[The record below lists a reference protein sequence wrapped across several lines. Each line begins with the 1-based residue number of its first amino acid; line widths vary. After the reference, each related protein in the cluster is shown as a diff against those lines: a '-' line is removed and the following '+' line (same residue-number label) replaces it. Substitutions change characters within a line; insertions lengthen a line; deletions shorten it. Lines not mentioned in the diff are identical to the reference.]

1 MSGLEQFHFLRPWWL
16 LGFIPLLWLLLQ
28 MARSTLISR
37 SWEAVVDRQL
47 LPFSLVGKTTAR
59 GTVPSVL
66 LGICGTLA
74 IVALAGPVWEKMPQP
89 VFSARTALVVALDLS
104 RSMDAADIQPTRL
117 ERARF
122 KINDFLDK
130 RAEGQTAL
138 LVYAGDA
145 FAVTPLTDDVATIK
159 LQLLALTTDIIP
171 VQGNQTGTAIMMAIE
186 LLEKGGAT
194 KGDILLITDEV
205 DFDRAEEA
213 ATAVAGAGYR
223 LSIMGVGTE
232 EGAPIA
238 KPDGGF
244 LTDELNNIIVP
255 VLDEAPM
262 QQLAGVGGG
271 RYTHISLDDSDIET
285 LDSFFSA
292 ALTEGDVDET
302 EFETDVWREQGPWL
316 LLLLI
321 PLSALLFR
329 RGYIIVLVLAIMP
342 WPQPAEALDWDSLW
356 LRQDQRAK
364 SALDAGD
371 ASAAAELFEDPSWK
385 GAAQYRAGEY
395 DKAAETLKTQEDI
408 ENNYNLGNTLAR
420 KGQYDLAIK
429 MYDQVLAANP
439 EHEDAKFNK
448 ELLEKEL
455 EQEQQQQKQDPN
467 QQQDQQK
474 DENQEK
480 DEQNQ
485 QQNQQQNQDEQKQ
498 EQQDEKKQQQDQNQN
513 EQKEKQKQE
522 EQQPEEQQQESEQKQ
537 QEQSEKELPQNEEK
551 QATEQWLRR
560 IPDDPGGLLRRKFL
574 YQYQQR
580 DHGRDQGDKTW

>member
-1 MSGLEQFHFLRPWWL
+1 MNGLEQFHFLRPWWL
-16 LGFIPLLWLLLQ
+16 LAFVPLIWILLQ

-47 LPFSLVGKTTAR
+47 LPFILVGNTTAR
-59 GTVPSVL
+59 GTLPSIL
-66 LGICGTLA
+66 LGLCGTLA
-74 IVALAGPVWEKMPQP
+74 ILALAGPVWEKLPQP
-89 VFSARTALVVALDLS
+89 VFSTRTALVVALDLS

-159 LQLLALTTDIIP
+159 SQLLALTTDIMP
-171 VQGNQTGTAIMMAIE
+171 VQGSQTGIAITMAIE
-186 LLEKGGAT
+186 LLKKGGAA

-213 ATAVAGAGYR
+213 AGAVTQAGYR
-223 LSIMGVGTE
+223 LSILGVGTE
-232 EGAPIA
+232 DGAPIA

-271 RYTHISLDDSDIET
+271 RYTRISLDDTDIET

-316 LLLLI
+316 LVLLI
-321 PLSALLFR
+321 PLSAVLFR
-329 RGYIIVLVLAIMP
+329 RGYIIVLVLAVLP
-342 WPQPAEALDWDSLW
+342 WPQQAEALDWDSLW

-364 SALDAGD
+364 QALDAGD
-371 ASAAAELFEDPSWK
+371 AATAAELFEDPSWK
-385 GAAQYRAGEY
+385 GAAQYRAGQYEQ
-395 DKAAETLKTQEDI
+395 AVETLKESDQI
-408 ENNYNLGNTLAR
+408 ENNYNQGNAHAR

-429 MYDQVLAANP
+429 MYEKVLAANP
-439 EHEDAKFNK
+439 QHEDARFNK

-485 QQNQQQNQDEQKQ
+485 QQNQQQNQDEQQ
-498 EQQDEKKQQQDQNQN
+498 QQQDQKQQDQNQN
-513 EQKEKQKQE
+513 EQKEEQKQE
-522 EQQPEEQQQESEQKQ
+522 EQQEPEQQQESESKQ
-537 QEQSEKELPQNEEK
+537 QEQGEKELPQNEEK

-580 DHGRDQGDKTW
+580 DHGRDQGEKTW

>member
-47 LPFSLVGKTTAR
+47 LPFILVGNTTAR
-59 GTVPSVL
+59 GTLPSVL
-66 LGICGTLA
+66 LGLCGTLA
-74 IVALAGPVWEKMPQP
+74 ILALAGPVWEKMPQP
-89 VFSARTALVVALDLS
+89 VFSTRTALVVALDLS

-159 LQLLALTTDIIP
+159 SQLLALTTDIMP
-171 VQGNQTGTAIMMAIE
+171 AQGNQTGTAITMAIE
-186 LLEKGGAT
+186 LLKKGGAA

-205 DFDRAEEA
+205 DFGRAEDA
-213 ATAVAGAGYR
+213 ARAVAAAGYR
-223 LSIMGVGTE
+223 LSIMGVGTA

-255 VLDEAPM
+255 VLDEAPL
-262 QQLAGVGGG
+262 QQLADVGGG

-285 LDSFFSA
+285 LDSFFTA
-292 ALTEGDVDET
+292 ALTEGDMDET

-316 LLLLI
+316 LLVLI

-329 RGYIIVLVLAIMP
+329 RGYIIVLALAVLP

-364 SALDAGD
+364 QALDVGD
-371 ASAAAELFEDPSWK
+371 AATAAELFEDPSWK

-455 EQEQQQQKQDPN
+455 EQEQQEQKQDPN

-485 QQNQQQNQDEQKQ
+485 QQNQQQEQDEQKQ

-513 EQKEKQKQE
+513 EQKEEQKQE
-522 EQQPEEQQQESEQKQ
+522 EQQQEEQQQESEQKQ

-580 DHGRDQGDKTW
+580 DHGRDQGEKTW

>member
-47 LPFSLVGKTTAR
+47 LPFILVGNTTAR

-89 VFSARTALVVALDLS
+89 VFSTRTAMVVALDLS

-186 LLEKGGAT
+186 LLKKGGAT

-329 RGYIIVLVLAIMP
+329 RGYIIVLVLAVMP

-371 ASAAAELFEDPSWK
+371 ASTAAELFEDPSWK

-485 QQNQQQNQDEQKQ
+485 QQKQDQQKQ
-498 EQQDEKKQQQDQNQN
+498 EQQDENKQQQDQNQN
-513 EQKEKQKQE
+513 EQKEEQKEEQKQE
-522 EQQPEEQQQESEQKQ
+522 EQQQEEQQQESEQKQ

>member
-47 LPFSLVGKTTAR
+47 LPYILVGNTTAR
-59 GTVPSVL
+59 GTLPSVL
-66 LGICGTLA
+66 LGLCGTLA
-74 IVALAGPVWEKMPQP
+74 ILALAGPVWEKMPQP
-89 VFSARTALVVALDLS
+89 VFSTRTALVVALDLS

-159 LQLLALTTDIIP
+159 SQLLALTTDIMP
-171 VQGNQTGTAIMMAIE
+171 VQGNQTGTAITMAIE
-186 LLEKGGAT
+186 LLKKGGAA

-205 DFDRAEEA
+205 DFGRAEDA
-213 ATAVAGAGYR
+213 ARAAAAAGYR
-223 LSIMGVGTE
+223 LSIMGVGTA

-255 VLDEAPM
+255 VLDEAPL
-262 QQLAGVGGG
+262 QQLADVGGG

-292 ALTEGDVDET
+292 ALTEGDMDET

-321 PLSALLFR
+321 PLSAMLFR
-329 RGYIIVLVLAIMP
+329 RGYIIVLVLAVMP
-342 WPQPAEALDWDSLW
+342 WPQQAEALDWDSLW

-364 SALDAGD
+364 QALDAGD
-371 ASAAAELFEDPSWK
+371 AAMAAELFEDPSWK
-385 GAAQYRAGEY
+385 GAAHYRAGEY
-395 DKAAETLKTQEDI
+395 DKAAQTLKTQEDI
-408 ENNYNLGNTLAR
+408 ENNYNLGNALAR

-455 EQEQQQQKQDPN
+455 EQEQQEQKQDPN

-485 QQNQQQNQDEQKQ
+485 QQNQQQNQDQQKQ
-498 EQQDEKKQQQDQNQN
+498 EQQDEKKEQQDQNQN
-513 EQKEKQKQE
+513 EQKEEQKQE
-522 EQQPEEQQQESEQKQ
+522 EQQQEEQQQESEQKQ
-537 QEQSEKELPQNEEK
+537 QEQAEKELPQNEEK

-580 DHGRDQGDKTW
+580 DHGRDQGEKTW

>member
-47 LPFSLVGKTTAR
+47 LPFILVGNTTAP

-89 VFSARTALVVALDLS
+89 VFSTRTAMVVALDLS

-186 LLEKGGAT
+186 LLKKGGAT

-292 ALTEGDVDET
+292 ALTEGDMDET

-329 RGYIIVLVLAIMP
+329 RGYIIVLVLAVMP
-342 WPQPAEALDWDSLW
+342 WPQPAEALDWNSLW

-371 ASAAAELFEDPSWK
+371 ASTAAELFEDPSWK

>member
-47 LPFSLVGKTTAR
+47 LPFILVGNTTAP

-89 VFSARTALVVALDLS
+89 VFSTRTAMVVALDLS

-186 LLEKGGAT
+186 LLKKGGAT

-292 ALTEGDVDET
+292 ALTEGDMDET

-329 RGYIIVLVLAIMP
+329 RGYIIVLVLAVMP
-342 WPQPAEALDWDSLW
+342 WPQPAEALDWNSLW

-371 ASAAAELFEDPSWK
+371 ASTAAELFEDPSWK

-395 DKAAETLKTQEDI
+395 DKAAETLKTQEDL

-485 QQNQQQNQDEQKQ
+485 QQNQDQQKQ

-513 EQKEKQKQE
+513 EQKEEQKQE
-522 EQQPEEQQQESEQKQ
+522 EQQQEEQQQESEQKQ

>member
-47 LPFSLVGKTTAR
+47 LPFILVGNTTAR

-89 VFSARTALVVALDLS
+89 VFSTRTAMVVALDLS

-186 LLEKGGAT
+186 LLKKGGAT

-329 RGYIIVLVLAIMP
+329 RGYIIVLVLAVMP

-371 ASAAAELFEDPSWK
+371 ASTAAELFEDPSWK

-485 QQNQQQNQDEQKQ
+485 QQKQDQQKQ

-513 EQKEKQKQE
+513 EQKEEQKEEQKQE
-522 EQQPEEQQQESEQKQ
+522 EQQQEEQQQESEQKQ